1 MKKRVAILMCCK
13 NSKKFIKEQLISI
26 KDQSYKNYKLF
37 ISIDRSVDG
46 TTKLIEDITKELN
59 INCKIFK
66 GPNKGFSENY
76 KFLTKKVNNFDY
88 YAWCDHDD
96 IWLKNKIKNGLN
108 KINKDP
114 ITASMYVSNYK
125 LINENGTIIGIP
137 EYKNIC
143 SFQNSLLENISP
155 GHTYLFNNCAKNL
168 FNMCDGKLISHDWS
182 MLQIVLGVGGQV
194 YVDSIYG
201 SFYRQHKNNTIGY
214 RRGKLEKLYKFY
226 RCLQNEVIHYN
237 NSNYFFLK
245 KISSKLTHQNKKAL
259 EILINFKKNNL
270 FKRIFLFKKNKFKR
284 QVFYENFGYY
294 ILLFLNKI

>member
-168 FNMCDGKLISHDWS
+168 FNMCDGKLISHVLVVPGGYAPNYADA
-182 MLQIVLGVGGQV
+182 LGPLGGNKQINKKLATISLTKKK
-194 YVDSIYG
+194 SIKEKSNSFTFLPYD
-201 SFYRQHKNNTIGY
+201 SFYPPTMAVFGNFCPKNI
-214 RRGKLEKLYKFY
+214 
-226 RCLQNEVIHYN
+226 CC
-237 NSNYFFLK
+237 S
-245 KISSKLTHQNKKAL
+245 HQKP
-259 EILINFKKNNL
+259 
-270 FKRIFLFKKNKFKR
+270 
-284 QVFYENFGYY
+284 
-294 ILLFLNKI
+294 